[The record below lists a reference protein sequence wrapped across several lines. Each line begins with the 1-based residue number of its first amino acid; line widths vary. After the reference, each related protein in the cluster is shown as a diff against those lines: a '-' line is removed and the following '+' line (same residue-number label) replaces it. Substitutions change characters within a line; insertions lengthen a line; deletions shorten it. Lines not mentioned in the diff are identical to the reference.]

1 MNMSWSDIP
10 ETIQPYKEK
19 ILITATPSLEMT
31 LVSDDNLALW
41 QSKVGGAPY
50 VPVNHQYPIDSNSI
64 PLKLLAQ
71 INFSEIPLHP
81 DLPAT
86 GILQF
91 FIGGDDLYGA
101 NFEKG
106 QQQNGFRVLFF
117 DDVILDKTQL
127 QQDFSSYLTQFK
139 DEEYY
144 SPISGQYRIEFKPV
158 VQYISVD
165 DFSFGQKV
173 LAVEQLYDFEEQFE
187 GEDFYE
193 EWLEP
198 YCEKF
203 SANGHRLMG
212 YPFFT
217 QSDPR
222 EYEKNIQD
230 YVLLLQIDSDASEGN
245 DIMWGDVGVG
255 NFFIHPDDLKKRD
268 FSKVLYNWD
277 CS

>member
-1 MNMSWSDIP
+1 MNVNWNDIP
-10 ETIQPYKEK
+10 EAIQPYKDK
-19 ILITATPSLEMT
+19 ILITAQSSFEMS
-31 LVSDDNLALW
+31 LVSDEHLALW
-41 QSKVGGAPY
+41 QSKVGGEPY
-50 VPVNHQYPIDSNSI
+50 LPLKHQYPVDSNNV

-71 INFSEIPLHP
+71 INFAELPLHP
-81 DLPAT
+81 DLPT
-86 GILQF
+86 KGILQF

-101 NFEKG
+101 DFEKG
-106 QQQNGFRVLFF
+106 QKQEGFRVLFF
-117 DDVILDKTQL
+117 DDVMQEKTQL
-127 QQDFSSYLTQFK
+127 QQDFAPHLSRFT
-139 DEEYY
+139 DEEYC
-144 SPISGQYRIEFKPV
+144 SPLSGQYRIEFKPV

-165 DFSFGQKV
+165 DFAFGQKI
-173 LAVEQLYDFEEQFE
+173 LAVEQLYDFEEKFE
-187 GEDFYE
+187 GEDFYD

-203 SANGHRLMG
+203 SANGHRLLG
-212 YPFFT
+212 YPYFT

-230 YVLLLQIDSDASEGN
+230 YVLLLQIDSDANEGN

-268 FSKVLYNWD
+268 FSRVLYNWD